1 MPDWNGDGKHDWHD
15 DYVYNEILN
24 TKKLDKS
31 SVNSTNSTNNA
42 RTTIVV
48 LIVIAVLWEL
58 INAIA
63 HALY

>member
-1 MPDWNGDGKHDWHD
+1 MPDWDGDGKHDWHD

-24 TKKLDKS
+24 TKKPAAS
-31 SVNSTNSTNNA
+31 SNSGINSASNA

-48 LIVIAVLWEL
+48 LIVIVVLWEL

-63 HALY
+63 SALY

>member
-24 TKKLDKS
+24 TKKSAAS
-31 SVNSTNSTNNA
+31 SNSGRSSTSNA

-48 LIVIAVLWEL
+48 LIVIVVLWEL

-63 HALY
+63 SALY

>member
-1 MPDWNGDGKHDWHD
+1 MPDWNGDGKRDWHD

-24 TKKLDKS
+24 TQKS
-31 SVNSTNSTNNA
+31 GKASVNSTNSTNNA
-42 RTTIVV
+42 RTTIIV

-63 HALY
+63 SALY

>member
-1 MPDWNGDGKHDWHD
+1 MPDWNGDGKRDWHD

-24 TKKLDKS
+24 TKKPAAS
-31 SVNSTNSTNNA
+31 SNSGMNRISNG
-42 RTTIVV
+42 RTTVVV

-63 HALY
+63 GALY